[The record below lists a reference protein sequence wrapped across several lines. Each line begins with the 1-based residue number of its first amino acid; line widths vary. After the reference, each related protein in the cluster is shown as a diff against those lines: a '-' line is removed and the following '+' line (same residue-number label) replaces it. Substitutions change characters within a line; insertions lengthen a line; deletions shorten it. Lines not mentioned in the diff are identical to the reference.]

1 MNVSDTDGGAADRI
15 EWPETALS
23 ECNVNMSNSLVR
35 AAQSLKLSEKRI
47 VSRAIAKSDSK
58 ELRKLAAALAP
69 NAGWKVRLSA
79 EEYAETFDIL
89 RQNAYVQLKEG
100 AEALLHRYVRTKEQT
115 RRGEKERQYRWTSGN
130 VYHHGE
136 GWVELNFTPEVA
148 PFLLGLRRE
157 FTAYKLKHT
166 PALRSIYAW
175 RLMELFA
182 QFKGTGLVRIDF
194 DDFCHVMEAPPSTV
208 KDYAQLRRRVIEPA
222 VKELQGK
229 DGLDIEWEARKE
241 GGRKV
246 TSFEFR
252 FKPNPQLF
260 LL

>member
-1 MNVSDTDGGAADRI
+1 MNVSDMARATEDSVDG
-15 EWPETALS
+15 PELALS
-23 ECNVNMSNSLVR
+23 ERNVNMSNALVR

-47 VSRAIAKSDSK
+47 VSCAIAKSDSK

-79 EEYAETFDIL
+79 EEYAETFDIP
-89 RQNAYVQLKEG
+89 RQNAYAQLQAG
-100 AEALLHRYVRTKEQT
+100 AESLFHRYVRTKEQT

-130 VYHHGE
+130 VYHNGE
-136 GWVELNFTPEVA
+136 GWVELNFAPEVA
-148 PFLLGLRRE
+148 PFLLGLRKE

-166 PALRSIYAW
+166 SELRSIYAW

-194 DDFCHVMEAPPSTV
+194 DDFCHAMEAPPSTV